1 MRRARAGRAAR
12 ARVGEFGSTW
22 PLSRTRDYKH
32 TRRVGSLSLDDQAES
47 VSYATTCRLNRRN
60 VTERYTTRTYIE
72 WHRKGHSL
80 HARDHLH
87 RFSLRF
93 HELHEIFFY
102 WMCTKSEKQYVVTE
116 RSWLWVKFS
125 DEDGARTVSG
135 WFVSWWLEVNIKPKK
150 KNDQRSNRRKFCEL
164 VRSRCHGRILD
175 RWVNTIMFNITQYS
189 SERANYASV
198 IKPLRLG
205 S

>member
-1 MRRARAGRAAR
+1 MPFARSRSSPSIFA
-12 ARVGEFGSTW
+12 SI
-22 PLSRTRDYKH
+22 SRTSRN
-32 TRRVGSLSLDDQAES
+32 LFLLDVYEEWK
-47 VSYATTCRLNRRN
+47 TIRRN
-60 VTERYTTRTYIE
+60 RTIVTL
-72 WHRKGHSL
+72 S
-80 HARDHLH
+80 
-87 RFSLRF
+87 
-93 HELHEIFFY
+93 
-102 WMCTKSEKQYVVTE
+102 
-116 RSWLWVKFS
+116 FS